1 MSGAERSPMKI
12 LFWIFVLL
20 VALMLALFAV
30 SNRESVALGLWPV
43 PFLIE
48 IPLYVAMLA
57 ALAVGFVIGEFA
69 AWIAGRRW
77 RREARRRRRH
87 IASLE
92 GELRATQAHLVG
104 PAERPSTHMAA
115 GGSS

>member
-20 VALMLALFAV
+20 VALVLALFAV

-43 PFLIE
+43 PFLVE
-48 IPLYVAMLA
+48 VPLYVAMLA

-77 RREARRRRRH
+77 RREARQRRRH

-115 GGSS
+115 RGSS

>member
-1 MSGAERSPMKI
+1 MKI

-20 VALMLALFAV
+20 VALVLALFAV

-43 PFLIE
+43 PFLVE

-77 RREARRRRRH
+77 RREARQRRRQ

-115 GGSS
+115 RGSS

>member
-1 MSGAERSPMKI
+1 MKL

-20 VALMLALFAV
+20 VALVLALFAV

-43 PFLIE
+43 PFLVE

-69 AWIAGRRW
+69 AWIAGSRW

-115 GGSS
+115 RGSS

>member
-1 MSGAERSPMKI
+1 MKI

-20 VALMLALFAV
+20 VALVLALFAV

-43 PFLIE
+43 PFLVE

-69 AWIAGRRW
+69 AWIAGRRR

-115 GGSS
+115 RGSS